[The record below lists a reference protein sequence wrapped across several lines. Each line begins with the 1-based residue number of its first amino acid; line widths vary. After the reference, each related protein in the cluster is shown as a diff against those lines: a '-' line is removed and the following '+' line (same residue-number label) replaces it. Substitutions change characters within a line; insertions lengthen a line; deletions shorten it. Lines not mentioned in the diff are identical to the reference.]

1 MKRRFEIFAVLGAA
15 SMLMLMSA
23 TSSLA
28 ATVTKNLDIVEIPA
42 V

>member
-23 TSSLA
+23 SREKML
-28 ATVTKNLDIVEIPA
+28 VK
-42 V
+42 